1 MATLA
6 FFDTPNHFN
15 PFAQFLYLSYWLKK
29 MIPRVVILL
38 LLVPQLLLAQSSAPK
53 YSNEFLAIGVG
64 ARALGMANSQVA
76 IAFDVTAGYWNPAGL
91 RQSPSTY
98 EAAFMHA
105 EYFAGIANY
114 DYLAFAT
121 PIDDKSHLGISIIR
135 FAVDSIPDTRFLFD
149 ANGAINYGNIR
160 FFSAA
165 DYAFMLSYA
174 RELPLLGGIDV
185 GGSVKIIHRTAGDFA
200 SAWGFGFDL
209 GVNKRLNDWN
219 FGVVVRDVTSTF
231 NAWSHNSE
239 LLSDVYNLT
248 GNEIPRN
255 SVEITLPRMV
265 LGVGRKFDLTASLGL
280 LASFDAEVTF
290 DGKRNTLVKS
300 SFASIDPRLGIE
312 LDYSNKIFLRG
323 GVDQFQQIKDF
334 DQSTYNS
341 FRPNFGLGLKLGAV
355 TIDYALTDIGD
366 NAESLYSHVFSI
378 KAGFDKSN
386 GK

>member
-1 MATLA
+1 MILRLA
-6 FFDTPNHFN
+6 
-15 PFAQFLYLSYWLKK
+15 
-29 MIPRVVILL
+29 LL
-38 LLVPQLLLAQSSAPK
+38 FIIVPQLLFAQSSAPK

-76 IAFDVTAGYWNPAGL
+76 TVADVTAGYWNPAGL
-91 RQSPSTY
+91 LQSPTTY

-114 DYLAFAT
+114 DYLAFTT
-121 PIDDKSHLGISIIR
+121 PVDDQSHLGFSVIR

-165 DYAFMLSYA
+165 DYAFLLSYA
-174 RELPLLGGIDV
+174 RALPILGGLDV

-200 SAWGFGFDL
+200 SAWGFGFDI
-209 GVNKRLNDWN
+209 GATKRLDSWS
-219 FGVVVRDVTSTF
+219 FGVVLRDVTSTF
-231 NAWSHNSE
+231 NAWSHNAE

-255 SVEITLPRMV
+255 TVEITLPRMV
-265 LGVGRKFDLTASLGL
+265 LGVGRKIDLPGPFGL

-290 DGKRNTLVKS
+290 DGKRNTLIKS
-300 SFASIDPRLGIE
+300 DFASIDPRLGLEI
-312 LDYSNKIFLRG
+312 DYTNKIFVRG
-323 GVDQFQQIKDF
+323 GIDQFQQIKDF
-334 DQSTYNS
+334 DQSTYSS

-366 NAESLYSHVFSI
+366 NAESLYSHVFSL
-378 KAGFDKSN
+378 KAGLDKN
-386 GK
+386 DDK